1 MLQAALYQAPPRS
14 TLYSPGNMA
23 SYNVNDG
30 FLEGIVRGYSLG
42 LLTRIDYGNLTQCD
56 SLDGPSSLHLLLSLS
71 LLSLRCEDPPEQ
83 HRLR

>member
-1 MLQAALYQAPPRS
+1 
-14 TLYSPGNMA
+14 MA

-56 SLDGPSSLHLLLSLS
+56 SLDGVFARSSPLSPT
-71 LLSLRCEDPPEQ
+71 RCEDSFE
-83 HRLR
+83 